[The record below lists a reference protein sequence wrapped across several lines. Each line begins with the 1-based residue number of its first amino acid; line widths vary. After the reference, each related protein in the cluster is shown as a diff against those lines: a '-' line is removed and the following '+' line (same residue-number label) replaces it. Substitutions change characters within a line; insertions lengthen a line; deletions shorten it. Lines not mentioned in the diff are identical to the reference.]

1 MKIDG
6 NIFLRYLR
14 MDSPVTLG
22 SGSFQGYQAS
32 PARVVFNETD
42 DYGIAA
48 NEPMISSRLAFN
60 QN

>member
-1 MKIDG
+1 MKIAG

-14 MDSPVTLG
+14 RGSPVTLG
-22 SGSFQGYQAS
+22 SGSCQGYQAG

-48 NEPMISSRLAFN
+48 N
-60 QN
+60 